1 MRAVQCVPGG
11 VAVVEADEPTGDG
24 ELVRVS
30 AVSICA
36 SDFQYIAWGSE
47 QIIGH
52 EIAGVLADGTPVAV
66 EGLFGCGS
74 CEWCERGN
82 YNLCE
87 LAATAA
93 LGITAP
99 GGMSEFFRAPSR
111 ALRPLPVGLTPSD
124 ACLVEPG
131 SVAWH
136 ACRTG
141 GVGPDTRVAV
151 VGAGAI
157 GLLAVAAAQ
166 ALGVIEVAVEA
177 RHPHQR
183 EVAERF
189 GAVQP
194 RGLYDVVI
202 ESAGSESSLHRSF
215 ELVRPAGTVVTIG
228 VFEPDVKWPH
238 LAAFLKEAK
247 TAPSLG
253 YCNDGAH
260 GELREFDRVAAML
273 AARPEIAETLITHRF
288 GIDDA
293 VHAFDIARNRAQGTF
308 RVVVH
313 P

>member
-1 MRAVQCVPGG
+1 MRCIPGG
-11 VAVVEADEPTGDG
+11 VAVVDVDEPTGDG

-30 AVSICA
+30 TVSICA

-52 EIAGVLADGTPVAV
+52 EIAGVLEDGTAVAV
-66 EGLFGCGS
+66 EAIFGCDA
-74 CEWCERGN
+74 CEWCLRGN
-82 YNLCE
+82 YNRCAM
-87 LAATAA
+87 AATSA

-99 GGMSEFFRAPSR
+99 GGMSELFRAPTR
-111 ALRPLPVGLTPSD
+111 ALRRLPQGLGPSE

-157 GLLAVAAAQ
+157 GLLAVTAAQ
-166 ALGVIEVAVEA
+166 SLGAAEVAVEA

-189 GAVQP
+189 GASPPV
-194 RGLYDVVI
+194 GVYDVVV

-215 ELVRPAGTVVTIG
+215 ELVRPGGTVVTVG
-228 VFEPDVKWPH
+228 VFAPDVPWPH

-253 YCNDGAH
+253 YCADGDV
-260 GELREFDRVAAML
+260 REFDRVAAML

-288 GIDDA
+288 GIEDA
-293 VHAFDIARNRAQGTF
+293 VHAFDVARDRAKGTF

>member
-11 VAVVEADEPTGDG
+11 VAVVDADDPAGDG

-36 SDFQYIAWGSE
+36 SDFQYIEWGSQ

-52 EIAGVLADGTPVAV
+52 EIAGVLGDGTSVAV
-66 EGLFGCGS
+66 EGMFGCDS
-74 CEWCERGN
+74 CAWCERGN
-82 YNLCE
+82 YNLCATT
-87 LAATAA
+87 AAAA
-93 LGITAP
+93 LGLTAP
-99 GGMSEFFRAPSR
+99 GGMCEFFRAPRR
-111 ALRPLPVGLTPSD
+111 ALRPLPAGLAAED

-157 GLLAVAAAQ
+157 GLLAVAAAHAQ
-166 ALGVIEVAVEA
+166 GAVDVAVEA

-183 EVAERF
+183 DVAEQF

-215 ELVRPAGTVVTIG
+215 DLVRPGGTVVTVG
-228 VFEPDVKWPH
+228 VFTPDVAWPH
-238 LAAFLKEAK
+238 LTSFLKEAR

-253 YCNDGAH
+253 YCADGAH
-260 GELREFDRVAAML
+260 GEVREFDRVAAML
-273 AARPEIAETLITHRF
+273 VQRPEIAATLITHRF
-288 GIDDA
+288 GIEDA
-293 VHAFDIARNRAQGTF
+293 VHAFDVARDRAQRTF